1 MDLREQGVVAPL
13 TEFLYR
19 KAAHTKTPLSGTFE
33 LSPVCNFSCRMCY
46 VRKTAAEVA
55 ASPRPIM
62 TLDRWLEL
70 ARQARDARMLYL
82 LLTGGEPLL
91 WPDFW
96 PLYEQLHDM
105 GFVISINTNGSL
117 IDQAAVERL
126 TKRPPMR
133 MNITMYGA
141 SDETYFKLCRVKNVY
156 STVTGN
162 IKKLRAAGIP
172 VKLNCSL
179 TPQNEA
185 DLASIVRFAE
195 QQKLILD
202 CAVYMFPPLRRD
214 PSMVGRND
222 RFTPRQAAQ
231 CHMRRYR
238 LQYGEE
244 TYQKYLRDVVQG
256 LAAPPGLEESC
267 VDPRDG
273 TIRCRAGKAA
283 FWITWD
289 GWMTPCGM
297 MPQPRVD
304 LTGRSFARAWQQVVE
319 QSAALRLS
327 GVCTTCPNRQM
338 CHSCA
343 AMAMAET
350 GTADG
355 IPKYLCEMTLA
366 MKDLAR
372 AELAGQ
378 ADPPVTGKSCK

>member
-70 ARQARDARMLYL
+70 ARQARDAGMLYL

-141 SDETYFKLCRVKNVY
+141 SDETYFKLCRVKNV
-156 STVTGN
+156 
-162 IKKLRAAGIP
+162 
-172 VKLNCSL
+172 
-179 TPQNEA
+179 
-185 DLASIVRFAE
+185 
-195 QQKLILD
+195 
-202 CAVYMFPPLRRD
+202 
-214 PSMVGRND
+214 
-222 RFTPRQAAQ
+222 
-231 CHMRRYR
+231 
-238 LQYGEE
+238 
-244 TYQKYLRDVVQG
+244 
-256 LAAPPGLEESC
+256 
-267 VDPRDG
+267 
-273 TIRCRAGKAA
+273 
-283 FWITWD
+283 
-289 GWMTPCGM
+289 
-297 MPQPRVD
+297 
-304 LTGRSFARAWQQVVE
+304 
-319 QSAALRLS
+319 
-327 GVCTTCPNRQM
+327 
-338 CHSCA
+338 
-343 AMAMAET
+343 
-350 GTADG
+350 
-355 IPKYLCEMTLA
+355 
-366 MKDLAR
+366 
-372 AELAGQ
+372 
-378 ADPPVTGKSCK
+378 